1 MLPKYNACALPL
13 LASTIATPV
22 FRSEASMARTRM
34 DLMGDREK
42 HKKNATDRATTQ
54 TYNPKASLP
63 RQCRNRSDGD
73 GDLKHGHAARKNF
86 MLMEIRLGFR
96 LFCFR
101 FFLYFL
107 FLFLLTRRFF
117 TILLRRACLQPHFSR
132 QPPPLYCFPLGIA

>member
-42 HKKNATDRATTQ
+42 HKENATDRAKKQ

-101 FFLYFL
+101 FFLN
-107 FLFLLTRRFF
+107 FLLLFFVARGFF
-117 TILLRRACLQPHFSR
+117 TIFLVRRGCQRHFR
-132 QPPPLYCFPLGIA
+132 VEHRRL